1 MIASWRKE
9 GEEQLVLFQDHCML
23 DFVGFRYIRLLLSSP
38 DQATR
43 GSFRTLLSG
52 TGSKKCV
59 NWRQSFDSVH
69 AFSETLL
76 SEAFSFSFSFSS
88 KADAMGRRSDHPY
101 IPLRSS
107 ISGNVVLHRGQ
118 AERQMLWGLDLIP

>member
-43 GSFRTLLSG
+43 GFFRTLLSG
-52 TGSKKCV
+52 TGSKKMCQLAAV
-59 NWRQSFDSVH
+59 
-69 AFSETLL
+69 
-76 SEAFSFSFSFSS
+76 
-88 KADAMGRRSDHPY
+88 
-101 IPLRSS
+101 I
-107 ISGNVVLHRGQ
+107 
-118 AERQMLWGLDLIP
+118 